1 VAAPAAGPDRTKW
14 SAAFTSEQQPAD
26 LVLVGHGSR
35 DPGAGEVLRGLRDA
49 VAKQLFPLRVVLAW
63 IELDSP
69 LVSEVVSMTPDPA
82 RAGPVVVPLLLSRG
96 THVARDLP
104 PGARPPLGPDPLLTR
119 ILLDRIREAEISPGR
134 PLVLAATGSTDPNGV
149 ADVQRQAELLEASW
163 GAAVRVGF
171 VTGLPSVADA
181 IRECQTGSAEA
192 PAVVSYFLAPGRLPD
207 TAGCQTAH
215 LGTHPALVQLVVER
229 YSGAAPVGV
238 THMDL

>member
-1 VAAPAAGPDRTKW
+1 MAVQVAGRDRTKW
-14 SAAFTSEQQPAD
+14 SAAFTSDQQPAD

-49 VAKQLFPLRVVLAW
+49 VAKELHPLRVVLAW

-69 LVSEVVSMTPDPA
+69 LVTEVVPPA
-82 RAGPVVVPLLLSRG
+82 GSDRSEPQPVVVPLLLSRG

-104 PGARPPLGPDPLLTR
+104 PGARPPLGPDPLLTQ
-119 ILLDRIREAEISPGR
+119 ILLDRIHEAGIAPGR
-134 PLVLAATGSTDPNGV
+134 PLVLAATGSTDPDGT
-149 ADVQRQAELLEASW
+149 ADVLRQAELLEAAW

-181 IRECQTGSAEA
+181 VSQCGEP
-192 PAVVSYFLAPGRLPD
+192 PAIVSYFLAPGRLPD

-215 LGTHPALVQLVVER
+215 LGTHPALVHLVVAR

-238 THMDL
+238 TQMDL

>member
-1 VAAPAAGPDRTKW
+1 VAVQAAGPDRTKW
-14 SAAFTSEQQPAD
+14 SAAFTSDQQPAD

-49 VAKQLFPLRVVLAW
+49 VARELHPLRVVLAW

-69 LVSEVVSMTPDPA
+69 LVTEVIPPDVWASDQVEP
-82 RAGPVVVPLLLSRG
+82 RPTVVPLLLSRG
-96 THVARDLP
+96 THIARDLP
-104 PGARPPLGPDPLLTR
+104 KGARRPLGPDPILTR
-119 ILLDRIREAEISPGR
+119 ILLDRIREAGVQPGR
-134 PLVLAATGSTDPNGV
+134 HLVLAATGSTDPDGT
-149 ADVQRQAELLEASW
+149 ADVRRQADLLETAW
-163 GAAVRVGF
+163 GAPVKVGF

-181 IRECQTGSAEA
+181 VSQCTEP
-192 PAVVSYFLAPGRLPD
+192 PAIVSYFLAPGRLPD